1 MLMLVSFIIMIMD
14 FYDYDNDDVVTDDDD
29 DDDDDNYD
37 DGGGRYWGVEGDVV
51 SVWLAVDDADVENG
65 CMYVIPSK

>member
-1 MLMLVSFIIMIMD
+1 MLMLVSFIITIMN

-29 DDDDDNYD
+29 DY
-37 DGGGRYWGVEGDVV
+37 DGGDGRYWGVEGDVV

>member
-1 MLMLVSFIIMIMD
+1 MMLMLVSFIIMIMD
-14 FYDYDNDDVVTDDDD
+14 FYDDDDD
-29 DDDDDNYD
+29 DVVNDDDD
-37 DGGGRYWGVEGDVV
+37 DGDGRYWGVEGDVV